1 MRKQRKTL
9 SEKKKIYRHNALKL
23 ACVIPSLYLY
33 ISASCG
39 KEDMIYLFFQ
49 TTCKRDIQMQS
60 FGSHERQD
68 CSIDLLYCTKTR
80 RLPE

>member
-1 MRKQRKTL
+1 MFNLIYAET
-9 SEKKKIYRHNALKL
+9 KKNTFGKKRIYRHNALKL

-49 TTCKRDIQMQS
+49 TTCKRDIQMRS
-60 FGSHERQD
+60 LGSHKRQD
-68 CSIDLLYCTKTR
+68 C
-80 RLPE
+80 